1 MCPRS
6 CISMKEGR
14 LGHLMPV
21 IDVKSCID
29 CGKCADCCPVNFRSP
44 GSRRSGRPPIQFR
57 LPSSAWAAWAKD
69 EAEYITST
77 SGGAASVLAR
87 YIVSQGGAVYGS
99 AVVPSAPDGPPEGF
113 SVSHVR
119 IDDLNGISRLKGSKY
134 VCSSIAGVFPE
145 IKEDVRSGKPTLFIG
160 TPCQVAA
167 VRSMFGQVP
176 ENLLLVDIV
185 CHGVPSLSL
194 LRYYVRRYL
203 HIPPSAVTGL
213 SFRNAEGFVME
224 ISGKDVHYS
233 HSPLD
238 GSRTGNLYYNLFMD
252 GFTYRDSCYS
262 CPFAGERRVSD
273 MTVGDFW
280 GLGKDV
286 PEHPYGVSLIMP
298 VTSKGEKLIAVLRD
312 NMYLYRRTVGEAA
325 AGNDQ
330 LRAPKH
336 KSLRIR
342 LFRCLEPIFG
352 LRIYYLLTADWIL
365 KKRLYRLLDRNRK
378 KDTVK

>member
-1 MCPRS
+1 MEKICEYNDCTGCALCAAMCPRS

-185 CHGVPSLSL
+185 CHGVPGP
-194 LRYYVRRYL
+194 YL
-203 HIPPSAVTGL
+203 WRDYLAYLEKKQGAAICWVN
-213 SFRNAEGFVME
+213 FRDKQEFGWKAHKETFKFVNM
-224 ISGKDVHYS
+224 
-233 HSPLD
+233 
-238 GSRTGNLYYNLFMD
+238 
-252 GFTYRDSCYS
+252 
-262 CPFAGERRVSD
+262 
-273 MTVGDFW
+273 
-280 GLGKDV
+280 
-286 PEHPYGVSLIMP
+286 
-298 VTSKGEKLIAVLRD
+298 KG
-312 NMYLYRRTVGEAA
+312 G
-325 AGNDQ
+325 
-330 LRAPKH
+330 
-336 KSLRIR
+336 
-342 LFRCLEPIFG
+342 
-352 LRIYYLLTADWIL
+352 
-365 KKRLYRLLDRNRK
+365 
-378 KDTVK
+378 